1 MSSPNPPPTWP
12 QFFAIAASLAF
23 AVTLSGQIPA
33 FPGAEGFG
41 AFAKGGRGGDV
52 YTVTNLDGSGP
63 GSFAE
68 GVATAPEA
76 GRTIVFAVSGYIPVP
91 GKNLRLTRPRLT
103 IAGQTAPGDGIG
115 FQGGT
120 VLLSAPDIVIRHVRF
135 RHGRRGAGGDCVN
148 LDANAND
155 VLLDHVSMQFST
167 DENMSSFK
175 RPPDR
180 LTLQDSINAWG
191 LQNHS
196 CGGLWDQFHA
206 TSLRNL
212 WAHNHTRN
220 PKARPLGL
228 LDWVNNVTYD
238 WNIGFILGD
247 SLTPMDWRANVVGNY
262 FISPPG
268 NLRPHALEKARLDR
282 EGNPNFT
289 LHVSDNLIDNDGD
302 DRLDG
307 RDIGHAIASGIYTH
321 APVRLTAPH
330 RGPLTIL
337 PARLAYKRVVS
348 SAGALRLD
356 ARSDRPLRDAVDT
369 HLHDNLLQ
377 LRRGM
382 IGDERE
388 LPVPGDGM
396 DVLSSIPAPTDTDGD
411 GLPDRWETALGYD
424 PSTPDQNHPLPS
436 LGGLC
441 APGKTFLPDHSPD
454 GYLRLDEYLHFLAS
468 PHAILA
474 PGETVTVD
482 LSRYTLGFNS
492 RSPAFSLSSV
502 AGVTANLTDT
512 GGRLVTFT
520 PAPNH
525 TGRARFDF
533 TVTDADGD
541 QWTQTML
548 LLVAPVSA
556 SF

>member
-1 MSSPNPPPTWP
+1 MRLQNSSRPCLKPSIVVSLLTLAAPL
-12 QFFAIAASLAF
+12 FA
-23 AVTLSGQIPA
+23 QIPA

-41 AFAKGGRGGDV
+41 AFAAGGRGGDV
-52 YTVTNLDGSGP
+52 YTVTTLAGSGP

-68 GVATAPEA
+68 GVSTAPDS

-148 LDANAND
+148 LDANANN

-196 CGGLWDQFHA
+196 CGGLWDQRHA

-228 LDWVNNVTYD
+228 LDWINNVTYD

-262 FISPPG
+262 FICPPG

-282 EGNPNFT
+282 EGNTNFT
-289 LHVSDNLIDNDGD
+289 LYLADNLIDHNGNQL
-302 DRLDG
+302 LDG
-307 RDIGHAIASGIYTH
+307 IDLGHDLASGIYTTS
-321 APVRLTAPH
+321 PVRLTSPH
-330 RGPLTIL
+330 RPPLTTL
-337 PARLAYKRVVS
+337 PPRLAYKRVVS
-348 SAGALRLD
+348 ASGALRLD
-356 ARSDRPLRDAVDT
+356 ARSTRPLRDAVDT
-369 HLHDNLLQ
+369 HLFDNLLH

-396 DVLSSIPAPTDTDGD
+396 DVLNSAPALTDTDHD
-411 GLPDRWETALGYD
+411 GLPDRWEIALGQD
-424 PSTPDQNHPLPS
+424 PLSPDQNHPLPTHGS
-436 LGGLC
+436 LI
-441 APGKTFLPDHSPD
+441 APGATYLPDHSPA
-454 GYLRLDEYLHFLAS
+454 GYLRLDEYLHFRAS
-468 PHAILA
+468 PHAIVL
-474 PGETVTVD
+474 PGETFTSD

-492 RSPAFSLSSV
+492 HSPRFTINAVSGGTV
-502 AGVTANLTDT
+502 RQT
-512 GGRLVTFT
+512 GEGNRLATFT
-520 PAPNH
+520 PEPGH
-525 TGRARFDF
+525 IGRARFDF
-533 TVTDADGD
+533 TVTDAEGD
-541 QWTQTML
+541 HWTQS
-548 LLVAPVSA
+548 LLVLVLDGGGK
-556 SF
+556 